1 MSEIVCRKFV
11 WGYAKTAVETW
22 KWWKFGVG
30 TCKLLDQNL
39 YFEVSLGVP
48 SWIHAKLNVWAK
60 FLMTPGEIQL
70 KIIRLSLKLMLILIP
85 IRENIEVWNWKLET
99 CVCPYRYK
107 GEIWSMMINPTLNH
121 VKIIDQSLKLIIEHQ
136 SKLIT
141 SEHDVCKRLQMKF
154 MWIQIQHVKFGGS
167 TKLHDF
173 YSIRTCKV
181 WGSIKLHHLYSIDY
195 RLSLSL
201 TRWIHLQSIR
211 KTEIWGSN
219 NQDQLYSICKI
230 VVCIGVKP
238 LILRSRIDVNSV
250 LDRSNIAFPITKL
263 MFSSDSA
270 SAIVQTWIS
279 SSELSLQGHAKY
291 LHLQSKITDFAIR
304 SNCKIR
310 FWKHVKIGFAP
321 TPKPSL
327 IV

>member
-1 MSEIVCRKFV
+1 
-11 WGYAKTAVETW
+11 
-22 KWWKFGVG
+22 
-30 TCKLLDQNL
+30 
-39 YFEVSLGVP
+39 
-48 SWIHAKLNVWAK
+48 
-60 FLMTPGEIQL
+60 MTPGEIQL

-107 GEIWSMMINPTLNH
+107 GEIWCLMINPTLNH

-211 KTEIWGSN
+211 KSEVWGSN
-219 NQDQLYSICKI
+219 NQDQLYSICKNCSLHWSKTI
-230 VVCIGVKP
+230 DSTIKNRCEFSFGSIKHCISNHKTDVFIGFSISDCANLDFKFRIEFARSCKILALAIENHWFCYSVKLQNSILKTCKNWFCSYP
-238 LILRSRIDVNSV
+238 KTIADSVKICKFLLFGPDQKLNFMIFWSWFLILGVGEETLKSW
-250 LDRSNIAFPITKL
+250 
-263 MFSSDSA
+263 FSM
-270 SAIVQTWIS
+270 
-279 SSELSLQGHAKY
+279 
-291 LHLQSKITDFAIR
+291 
-304 SNCKIR
+304 
-310 FWKHVKIGFAP
+310 
-321 TPKPSL
+321 
-327 IV
+327 